1 MTPLTTLKDIDLEG
15 YRPGYPPRNPVSL
28 VDGPDIDQ
36 DIAEAE
42 PCENCGG
49 KMEYRPYVATQSH
62 TAHWGGHQVYGYRS
76 FAVCTNCNAAV
87 EF

>member
-1 MTPLTTLKDIDLEG
+1 MTTLKDIDLEG

-42 PCENCGG
+42 PC
-49 KMEYRPYVATQSH
+49 
-62 TAHWGGHQVYGYRS
+62 
-76 FAVCTNCNAAV
+76 
-87 EF
+87 